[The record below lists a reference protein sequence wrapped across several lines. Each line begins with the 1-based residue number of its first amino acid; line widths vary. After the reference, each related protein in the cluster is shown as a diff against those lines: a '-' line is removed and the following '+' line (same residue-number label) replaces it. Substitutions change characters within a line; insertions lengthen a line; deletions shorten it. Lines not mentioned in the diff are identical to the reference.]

1 LGEDPGGAAGPSG
14 EGPGHRLVPGGHR
27 LRLGAGRFWGTQT
40 DPNPTDRGKA
50 GTKLHL
56 VTDGQGAPLAVKQT
70 GANVHDSEPALEL
83 VDSIPPIRQWRGRP
97 RRRPVVLVGDKAYGS
112 PEIHWQLRQR
122 RIGSL
127 IARQGQEDW
136 GLGRLRWVVERTL
149 AWLNQF
155 RRLRLRYEK
164 RADIHQAFLTIG
176 CLLMCWNFVQSWLE
190 ALRNVMK
197 N

>member
-1 LGEDPGGAAGPSG
+1 M
-14 EGPGHRLVPGGHR
+14 
-27 LRLGAGRFWGTQT
+27 
-40 DPNPTDRGKA
+40 
-50 GTKLHL
+50 
-56 VTDGQGAPLAVKQT
+56 KQT

-176 CLLMCWNFVQSWLE
+176 CLLMCWNFVQSWLC
-190 ALRNVMK
+190 
-197 N
+197 